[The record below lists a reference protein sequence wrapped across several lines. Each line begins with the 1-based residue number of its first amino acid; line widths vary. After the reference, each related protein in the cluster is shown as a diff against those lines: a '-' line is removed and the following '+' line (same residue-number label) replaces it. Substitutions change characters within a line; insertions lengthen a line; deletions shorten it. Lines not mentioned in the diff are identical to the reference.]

1 MKQFIKKIF
10 YLFLPLFLGSI
21 VGLLISSSI
30 DYGLLLKPKFSPPGY
45 LFPIAWSILYLLL
58 GISYYFFKEN
68 NQDTLEEDIAYYVS
82 LGINLLWSVFFFVL
96 KWRGFTVLWTLF
108 LLIMVSYLLYRF
120 YERYKLAFYLNIPY
134 LLWLLYAT
142 YLTLGVY
149 FLNQGR

>member
-1 MKQFIKKIF
+1 MKPFIKKIF

-30 DYGLLLKPKFSPPGY
+30 DYGTLLKPKFSPPGY
-45 LFPIAWSILYLLL
+45 LFPIVWSILYLIL

-68 NQDTLEEDIAYYVS
+68 NKDTLEEDIAYFLS
-82 LGINLLWSVFFFVL
+82 LGVNLLWSVFFFVL

-120 YERYKLAFYLNIPY
+120 YLKYKLSFYLNIPY
-134 LLWLLYAT
+134 LIWIFYAT

-149 FLNQGR
+149 FLNQGM

>member
-1 MKQFIKKIF
+1 MKPFIKKIF

-30 DYGLLLKPKFSPPGY
+30 DYGTLLKPKFSPPGY
-45 LFPIAWSILYLLL
+45 LFPIVWSILYLLL

-68 NQDTLEEDIAYYVS
+68 NKDTLEEDIAYFLS

-120 YERYKLAFYLNIPY
+120 YLKYKLSFYLNIPY
-134 LLWLLYAT
+134 LIWIFYAT

-149 FLNQGR
+149 FLNQGM

>member
-1 MKQFIKKIF
+1 MKPFIKKIF

-21 VGLLISSSI
+21 IGLLISSSI
-30 DYGLLLKPKFSPPGY
+30 DYGTLLKPKFSPPGY
-45 LFPIAWSILYLLL
+45 LFPIVWSILYLIL

-68 NQDTLEEDIAYYVS
+68 NKDTLEEDIAYFLS

-96 KWRGFTVLWTLF
+96 KWWGFTVLWTLF

-120 YERYKLAFYLNIPY
+120 YLKYKLSFYLNIPY
-134 LLWLLYAT
+134 LIWIFYAT

-149 FLNQGR
+149 FLNQGM